1 MLVPLTSEVSPE
13 ILLTSSAWWFS
24 LQTAAGAGKAICCP
38 HHTSTGGGGVGCHTH
53 HDSQSSV
60 FFHGSHYWS
69 PITSAWNQAR
79 FSGTAKAYR
88 PLLRPMTGLT
98 HQNIDVSSNSTLHNY
113 TPRLDGFIKF
123 WISLIFG
130 MALAFPSMARVIPC
144 KIDCRIFCSEVL
156 GACLIRNDNF

>member
-1 MLVPLTSEVSPE
+1 MENPHHWLMLVPLTSEVSPE
-13 ILLTSSAWWFS
+13 ILPTSSAWWPS
-24 LQTAAGAGKAICCP
+24 LQNGGWSRENGLLS
-38 HHTSTGGGGVGCHTH
+38 TSHVHGGVGCHTH
-53 HDSQSSV
+53 HDSQSLV
-60 FFHGSHYWS
+60 FFHGSRYWNS
-69 PITSAWNQAR
+69 ITSAWSQAR

-130 MALAFPSMARVIPC
+130 MALHFFSANSK
-144 KIDCRIFCSEVL
+144 KIV
-156 GACLIRNDNF
+156 